1 MLSIIK
7 LTVLFSDPFWIGIF
21 EVEDGN
27 RIKVCKVTFGTE
39 PKDYE
44 VYEFIL
50 SNFNSLNFSNSM
62 SMNDEKIIKKRVN
75 FKRLLKETRK
85 ETLQKGIGTKAQE
98 ALKLQ
103 YEKNKEER
111 KKETKDERELN
122 KKRKYCL
129 KQKKK
134 LEKHKGH

>member
-1 MLSIIK
+1 MIPIIK
-7 LTVLFSDPFWIGIF
+7 LTVLFSNPFWIGIF
-21 EVEDGN
+21 EIEEEN
-27 RIKVCKVTFGTE
+27 RIKVCKVTFGSE

-50 SNFNSLNFSNSM
+50 RKFHLLNFCNPILM
-62 SMNDEKIIKKRVN
+62 DKDVLKKKVN
-75 FKRLLKETRK
+75 RKRLLREIKKVTS
-85 ETLQKGIGTKAQE
+85 QKGIGTKAQE

-103 YEKNKEER
+103 YEKNKEEH
-111 KKETKDERELN
+111 KKETKEDRELD
-122 KKRKYCL
+122 KERKYYL